1 MQVRACAGERG
12 ERAGVGP
19 PLRVRVLVTS
29 RLALLS
35 CPIMTLMPSLNI
47 HPRTMPSAQGILP
60 VKQSSSRRYSRL
72 VLVAELQIAGVP
84 FLAEV
89 LVEQL
94 ARALRSRLPESLV
107 RLLAPLE
114 A

>member
-1 MQVRACAGERG
+1 
-12 ERAGVGP
+12 
-19 PLRVRVLVTS
+19 
-29 RLALLS
+29 
-35 CPIMTLMPSLNI
+35 
-47 HPRTMPSAQGILP
+47 MPSAQGILP
-60 VKQSSSRRYSRL
+60 VKQPSSRRYSRL
-72 VLVAELQIAGVP
+72 VLVAELQIAGVS

-107 RLLAPLE
+107 RLLASLE

>member
-1 MQVRACAGERG
+1 M
-12 ERAGVGP
+12 
-19 PLRVRVLVTS
+19 LVTS

-60 VKQSSSRRYSRL
+60 VKQVKQSRRYSRL
-72 VLVAELQIAGVP
+72 VLVAELQIAGVS